1 MLMIRKY
8 NPRFASQG
16 EIEAQRYSKK
26 LVLPG
31 RIVSFLLA
39 FPMTQ
44 WVAAIVGIVLGLV
57 VYAVGGD
64 FRQHERVLAA
74 DASFWRRLWLMR
86 RGATFLVVSVIA
98 VGVALGQTVWL
109 GKTHA
114 FHEVVQSAT
123 TLMAMT
129 QALFR

>member
-8 NPRFASQG
+8 NPRFATQG
-16 EIEAQRYSKK
+16 EIEAQHYAKK
-26 LVLPG
+26 LVWPG
-31 RIVSFLLA
+31 RVASLLLA

-44 WVAAIVGIVLGLV
+44 WVAMIVGIVLGLV
-57 VYAVGGD
+57 VYAVGGN
-64 FRQHERVLAA
+64 FRQHERALAA
-74 DASFWRRLWLMR
+74 DTSFWRRLWLMK
-86 RGATFLVVSVIA
+86 RGATFLAVSVIA
-98 VGVALGQTVWL
+98 VGVGLGQTVWL

-129 QALFR
+129 QELLR